1 MAWITLSGVDESI
14 VWIFPVVSG
23 VGNRWITRISQL
35 QLLQPFFTL
44 LVASVWL
51 GEAIEFE
58 TLGFATAVVVTVFV
72 GKHYF

>member
-1 MAWITLSGVDESI
+1 MSQLFGFFLWYRALAIGGI
-14 VWIFPVVSG
+14 A
-23 VGNRWITRISQL
+23 RISQL